1 MQLTFL
7 GTRANIPSRTRR
19 HRRHSA
25 LLVAYGDDRIMVDCG
40 GDWRRALARVDPSAI
55 VLTHAHPDHAAG
67 LEDGA
72 SCPVFATDI
81 AWEPLLR
88 FPIPE
93 RRTVATREP
102 FVIGG
107 VGFEAFEVE
116 HSLRAPAV
124 GYRITTGGA
133 SVFYVPDVV
142 SIPERADALRGI
154 ALYIGDGSTM
164 TRPIVRS
171 GEGQRFG
178 HAAIRTQLDWC
189 AQKGVPRALFTHCG
203 SQIVRADER
212 MLGARLR
219 ALARPLGVTAGFA
232 RDGLVVEIN
241 GGVRVV

>member
-25 LLVAYGDDRIMVDCG
+25 LLVAYADDRIMVDCG
-40 GDWRRALARVDPSAI
+40 GDWQRALGRVDPSAI

-67 LEDGA
+67 LEGGA
-72 SCPVFATDI
+72 PCPVYATDI
-81 AWEPLLR
+81 TWDPLTE
-88 FPIPE
+88 FPIAE

-124 GYRITTGGA
+124 GYRITSGGA
-133 SVFYVPDVV
+133 SVFYVPDVM

-154 ALYIGDGSTM
+154 ALYVGDGSTL
-164 TRPIVRS
+164 TRPIARS
-171 GEGQRFG
+171 RDGRRFG
-178 HAAIRTQLDWC
+178 HAPIRTQLGWC
-189 AQKGVPRALFTHCG
+189 AEAGVPRALFTHCG
-203 SQIVRADER
+203 TQIVRADER

-219 ALARPLGVTAGFA
+219 ALARPLGITAGFA

-241 GGVRVV
+241 GGVRIP